1 VIAIEL
7 GFLMRDRSSEEFL
20 RLSIHLKMR
29 PTMEKKIRT
38 GTVPRLVNGKIRTT
52 AVTQLAKYQLC
63 KNSAFAQPNLEVLLP
78 L

>member
-1 VIAIEL
+1 
-7 GFLMRDRSSEEFL
+7 
-20 RLSIHLKMR
+20 
-29 PTMEKKIRT
+29 MEKKIRT